1 MPRYYLDDFTPGRS
15 FPLPPHTV
23 TREEIVD
30 FAREFD
36 PQPFHLG
43 EAGNGL
49 TEGLTASGWHV
60 CGLFMRALCD
70 GILLDAACL
79 GSPGIDTLRW
89 LRPVRPGDTLAA
101 TSTVIE
107 ARASKSR
114 PDRGIV
120 RFRHEVANQAGERVL
135 TMENPILFLV
145 RPAA

>member
-1 MPRYYLDDFTPGRS
+1 
-15 FPLPPHTV
+15 V

-70 GILLDAACL
+70 GILLDAA
-79 GSPGIDTLRW
+79 
-89 LRPVRPGDTLAA
+89 
-101 TSTVIE
+101 
-107 ARASKSR
+107 

-120 RFRHEVANQAGERVL
+120 RFRHEVANQAGERVV